1 MTASTPSSAEDITEL
16 FRGAIRSG
24 QLGDGER
31 LPTVRQT
38 ARDFAVAQATAAK
51 AYKALEQS
59 GFVVTRTA
67 AGTRVAPGASP
78 APHSVIEHVRTLVE
92 ASTDAQVSL
101 EDVIAI
107 LRAIWVPERLPPT
120 DYHQDVEQ
128 ARPLT
133 ATAQSESDADIAAAV
148 LANPSERGHPRAGQ
162 LPKLAP

>member
-1 MTASTPSSAEDITEL
+1 MNASTPRSAEDIAEL

-51 AYKALEQS
+51 AYKALEQG

-78 APHSVIEHVRTLVE
+78 APQAVIEHVRALAD
-92 ASTDAQVSL
+92 ASADAQVTL
-101 EDVIAI
+101 DDVIAI
-107 LRAIWVPERLPPT
+107 LRAIWAPGGPAPSPAL
-120 DYHQDVEQ
+120 
-128 ARPLT
+128 
-133 ATAQSESDADIAAAV
+133 IAAAHGPTDHS
-148 LANPSERGHPRAGQ
+148 LT
-162 LPKLAP
+162 